1 MRIPSR
7 VYNQAAGQLT
17 GRQDQ
22 PSAKEEAGAV
32 VKARNIDDV
41 RVAVSGQAKKLAVE
55 SSMDATKVARL
66 RAAIEAGTF
75 SIDSIRI
82 ADAITQSGG

>member
-22 PSAKEEAGAV
+22 TNPQEEPAAV
-32 VKARNIDDV
+32 AKARSAEDV
-41 RVAVSGQAKKLAVE
+41 RVAVSGEAKKLAVE
-55 SSMDATKVARL
+55 SGMDAAKVARL
-66 RAAIEAGTF
+66 RAAIEAGAF
-75 SIDSIRI
+75 SVDSARI
-82 ADAITQSGG
+82 AEAIAQNGG

>member
-22 PSAKEEAGAV
+22 PAPQEEVDAVAKAPSVE
-32 VKARNIDDV
+32 DV
-41 RVAVSGQAKKLAVE
+41 RVAVSGKAKKLAVA
-55 SSMDATKVARL
+55 SSMDAAKVARL
-66 RAAIEAGTF
+66 RAAIEAGAF
-75 SIDSIRI
+75 SIDSARI
-82 ADAITQSGG
+82 ADAIAQSGG